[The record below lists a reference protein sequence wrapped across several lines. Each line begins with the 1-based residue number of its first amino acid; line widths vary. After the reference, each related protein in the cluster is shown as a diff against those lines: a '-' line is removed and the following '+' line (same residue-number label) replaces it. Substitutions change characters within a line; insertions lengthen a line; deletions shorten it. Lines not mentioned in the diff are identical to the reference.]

1 MFDATSTLNNS
12 TVQINTLEDL
22 QKALPTAGNFL
33 GCVFG
38 WDIEDSDFSI
48 SHENLVAK
56 AEQFNVPTGL
66 LPNPIKTEKAV
77 TAAVTATQRK
87 FSKQFKFEYI
97 RKPKSNDNDKRY
109 ILGIVNK
116 KVNEREDL
124 EFTQQCKITFYSDSN
139 QWISDNPEYE
149 KVLETL
155 IESYN
160 FHQNHAVGDIRYILR
175 SFVGKY
181 AIRLNP
187 EGKSYFV
194 PSQYMGIEECVKE
207 LIKDLDKRNNVI
219 YIPLFSTPEGN
230 ESITTAA
237 VDNLEKEIENL
248 GKDIEIFLT
257 DFKCSDKV
265 LSNGLKSRKEK
276 MEEIKTRIQV
286 FSTVLNFKTNQLNE
300 NLQKLSF
307 LVDSDVSELQHYRMK
322 DSHSIVDSEENE
334 ENFETD
340 LGKVLIS
347 DDEALYDNIIETS
360 DDVGF

>member
-12 TVQINTLEDL
+12 TVQINTAEDL
-22 QKALPTAGNFL
+22 IKALPQAGNFL
-33 GCVFG
+33 GCFFG
-38 WDIEDSDFSI
+38 WSIEDNADFSI
-48 SHENLVAK
+48 SHEDLVLK
-56 AEQFNVPTGL
+56 AEKFNVPTGL
-66 LPNPIKTEKAV
+66 LPNEIKTEKAV
-77 TAAVTATQRK
+77 TSAVTATQRL
-87 FSKQFKFEYI
+87 FSKQFKIYYT
-97 RKPKSNDNDKRY
+97 RKPKSNDTDKRY
-109 ILGIVNK
+109 ILAIVK
-116 KVNEREDL
+116 KRVNELEDL
-124 EFTQQCKITFYSDSN
+124 EFEQKCKIIFYSDSN
-139 QWISDNPEYE
+139 QWISDNPSFEE
-149 KVLETL
+149 VLNKLVEN
-155 IESYN
+155 YQ
-160 FHQNHAVGDIRYILR
+160 FHQNHTVSDIRYILR

-194 PSQYMGIEECVKE
+194 PAHYMEVENCVKE
-207 LIKDLDKRNNVI
+207 LIKDLDKRNRIN
-219 YIPLFSTPEGN
+219 YIPIFSTPEGD
-230 ESITTAA
+230 ESIAAEA

-248 GKDIEIFLT
+248 EKDIENFLT

-322 DSHSIVDSEENE
+322 DSPSVVDSE

-340 LGKVLIS
+340 LEKVLTS